1 MHPTTRVLEV
11 LADDRRTAVARLF
24 RDAHRVS
31 VRHALAT
38 MLVAAARL
46 VDDDE
51 PERIPGTLTA

>member
-1 MHPTTRVLEV
+1 VLEV